1 MRSAAL
7 RRPAWLFPGFLLRW
21 PCPSPRVWAV
31 RWFSALQGEQPP
43 FPPTSTSL
51 RAWGRRFL
59 LQWFLTR
66 RAILDFTA
74 QRQEGYAV
82 HTYRSLLCWQCNT
95 ASVAGRATYLAVHLE
110 LGCGHH
116 RTAGRPW
123 RVGPRGCWRAA
134 LVAVT
139 AGWHH
144 RVPASIMAPMWP
156 LAGTAA
162 CRGLAEV
169 ARDDGLAHGDL
180 RPGGSRLAC
189 KWRGRIGFA
198 QEASSAASPRWRAS
212 FVPSC

>member
-1 MRSAAL
+1 MRSVAL

-31 RWFSALQGEQPP
+31 RWFSGV
-43 FPPTSTSL
+43 FPPC
-51 RAWGRRFL
+51 RAS
-59 LQWFLTR
+59 
-66 RAILDFTA
+66 
-74 QRQEGYAV
+74 
-82 HTYRSLLCWQCNT
+82 SLLSHLRLPPCVLGDADSCCSGFGLAVQSWISPHNGKRDMPCT
-95 ASVAGRATYLAVHLE
+95 LIGHYSVGSVAGRATYLAVHLE

-134 LVAVT
+134 LVVVT

-144 RVPASIMAPMWP
+144 RVPGSTMAPMWP

-169 ARDDGLAHGDL
+169 ARGDGLAHGDL

-198 QEASSAASPRWRAS
+198 QEASAAASPRWRAS